1 MNFDI
6 RTVVHVSNVTHGPFV
21 LKKILQLLCT
31 VYWKIVDSPL
41 FSKLYRKI
49 KWKSKIIVL
58 NSPYFNVTGLGIGV
72 GWRVEIQ
79 TYMYSLLIPPRHC
92 LAKKGRHTQHAKVL
106 KCWTKYMT
114 TTYYIQLDWNQRLVV
129 DNLDSEVF
137 FNAIWYLIKY
147 HRPMNLLW
155 SSCMGDLQQLDELDN
170 VVFLKPMSNPYN

>member
-49 KWKSKIIVL
+49 KWKSKLIVL

-72 GWRVEIQ
+72 GWRVEILRLPDKPTCIHSLYPLVIVLQ
-79 TYMYSLLIPPRHC
+79 KRVTYTTCKSF
-92 LAKKGRHTQHAKVL
+92 KVL
-106 KCWTKYMT
+106 DKIHDNDLLHT
-114 TTYYIQLDWNQRLVV
+114 TWLESKTCYGQL
-129 DNLDSEVF
+129 SKVF
-137 FNAIWYLIKY
+137 FNAMVL
-147 HRPMNLLW
+147 R
-155 SSCMGDLQQLDELDN
+155 
-170 VVFLKPMSNPYN
+170 